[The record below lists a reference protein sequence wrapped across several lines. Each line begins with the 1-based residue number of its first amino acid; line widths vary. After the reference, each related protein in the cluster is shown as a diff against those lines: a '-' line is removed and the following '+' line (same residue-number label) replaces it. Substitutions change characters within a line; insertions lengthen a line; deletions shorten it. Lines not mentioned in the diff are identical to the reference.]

1 MTYEDVIM
9 YVCFYFL
16 IVEGK
21 SLQMQ
26 YKYFNINIV
35 YPAPRGLSTTFNTKQ
50 NIKLSSM
57 KQYDIV
63 YIKFT
68 HNYIEFLFF
77 LPMPFL

>member
-1 MTYEDVIM
+1 M

-21 SLQMQ
+21 SLQLQ

-35 YPAPRGLSTTFNTKQ
+35 YPAPRGLSITFNTKQ
-50 NIKLSSM
+50 NIKLPSM
-57 KQYDIV
+57 TQYGIV
-63 YIKFT
+63 YNKFT
-68 HNYIEFLFF
+68 HNDIEFLFF